1 MRSAPNIKYLIGDA
15 RKVLKG
21 LPDNSVQCIVTSPP
35 YWALRDYGVPSNI
48 WGGDAECD
56 HVWGD
61 ENIIKNAPQRDHDG
75 SDAFGDTR
83 GEETWRKETELEASL
98 GRFCQKC
105 SAWRG
110 CLGLEPTPEMF
121 VEHIVEVGRLLWRK
135 LRPDGVFFLNLGDSH
150 SSGPSGTL
158 GSGSW
163 KRPSRDEAMK
173 RPTKLCKNLKPKDL
187 VGIPWRVAF
196 ALQDA
201 GWYLR
206 QHIIEEQIWTC
217 PDCGS
222 EMEITRSNCDRD
234 IIFSKTNPMPE
245 SVISRPTTSHEYIF
259 MLTKTGDPTYWVNA
273 YRQTGTRTKP
283 KPDYLY
289 IDLDNGIEYE
299 DPPDDYDPED
309 KERWKRENQWRGR
322 AYFYD
327 NEEVRE
333 PHKSKDQRPRA
344 SGKVPDLNR
353 SDRGTGREFFGNP
366 AGRNLRSVW
375 HIPIKGFSEAHFA
388 VFDRRI
394 PNTCI
399 RATTSPKACP
409 HCSAP
414 WERIV
419 ERTRVAPSEEY
430 EGKWADTEGQS
441 SGRRILQSM
450 KARRSAG
457 EDHDKPFKPPATIG
471 WIPTCDCPDNTG
483 NGRCVV
489 LDPFAG
495 SGTTLLEAYNNG
507 RDSIGIDLKK
517 EFAEIAVNR
526 LKKEGN
532 YKTELKEFI

>member
-1 MRSAPNIKYLIGDA
+1 MRSAPKIKYLIGDA

-21 LPDNSVQCIVTSPP
+21 IPDGSVQCVVTSPP
-35 YWALRDYGVPSNI
+35 YFGLRNYKIPPSV
-48 WGGDAECD
+48 WGGDPDCD
-56 HVWGD
+56 HRWGD
-61 ENIIKNAPQRDHDG
+61 KKILKNSPQRDHNG

-83 GEETWRKETELEASL
+83 GEEPWRKGTELEASQ

-105 SAWRG
+105 GGWYG
-110 CLGLEPTPEMF
+110 CLGNEPTPKMF
-121 VEHIVEVGRLLWRK
+121 EEHIVEVFHEVWRV
-135 LRPDGVFFLNLGDSH
+135 LRDDGVAWLNLGDSH
-150 SSGPSGTL
+150 ASGGRGYGGKSIVPPDTGNAGWHSPPPG
-158 GSGSW
+158 
-163 KRPSRDEAMK
+163 
-173 RPTKLCKNLKPKDL
+173 LKPKDL
-187 VGIPWRVAF
+187 VGIPWMVAF
-196 ALQDA
+196 ALRDA
-201 GWYLR
+201 GWHLR

-222 EMEITRSNCDRD
+222 EMEITRLNCDRD
-234 IIFSKTNPMPE
+234 IIFSKVNPMPE
-245 SVISRPTTSHEYIF
+245 SVTSRPTTSHEYIF
-259 MLTKTGDPTYWVNA
+259 MLTKSGDPIYWVNA
-273 YRQTGTRTKP
+273 HRQIGSRIKP
-283 KPDYLY
+283 EPDYLY
-289 IDLDNGIEYE
+289 IDLENNIEYE
-299 DPPDDYDPED
+299 DPPKDYDPED
-309 KERWKRENQWRGR
+309 KERWNRENRWRGR

-327 NEEVRE
+327 NEAVRE

-399 RATTSPKACP
+399 RASTSLRS
-409 HCSAP
+409 CSQCGAP

-419 ERTRVAPSEEY
+419 KKTRVIPSEEY

-457 EDHDKPFKPPATIG
+457 EDHDKPFKPPTTIG
-471 WIPTCDCPDNTG
+471 WMPTCDCPDNTG
-483 NGRCVV
+483 DGRCVV

-517 EFAEIAVNR
+517 KFAKMAVDR
-526 LKKEGN
+526 LRNEGN
-532 YKTELKEFI
+532 YDTELGEFV

>member
-1 MRSAPNIKYLIGDA
+1 MISPPKIKYLIGDA

-21 LPDNSVQCIVTSPP
+21 LPDNSIQCVVTSPP
-35 YWALRDYGVPSNI
+35 YFGLRDYGIPPSI
-48 WGGDAECD
+48 WGGDDPECD

-61 ENIIKNAPQRDHDG
+61 EAPAKKRDRQHL
-75 SDAFGDTR
+75 
-83 GEETWRKETELEASL
+83 KELGKKLGCGGGTKHSQNGMELSQ
-98 GRFCQKC
+98 GQYCQKC
-105 SAWRG
+105 GSWYG
-110 CLGLEPTPEMF
+110 CLGNEPTPKMF
-121 VEHIVEVGRLLWRK
+121 VEHIVEVCKELWRV
-135 LRPDGVFFLNLGDSH
+135 LRDDGVFYLNLGDSH
-150 SSGPSGTL
+150 AANRSYQVTDTKHIDVGNIR
-158 GSGSW
+158 GSTVPEG
-163 KRPSRDEAMK
+163 
-173 RPTKLCKNLKPKDL
+173 LKPKDL

-206 QHIIEEQIWTC
+206 QNIVEEQIWTC
-217 PDCGS
+217 PDCGK
-222 EMEITRSNCDRD
+222 EMEITRLNCDRD

-245 SVISRPTTSHEYIF
+245 SVISRPTSSHEYIF
-259 MLTKTGDPTYWVNA
+259 MLTKSGDPIYWVNA
-273 YRQTGTRTKP
+273 HRQTGSRIKP
-283 KPDYLY
+283 EPDYLY
-289 IDLDNGIEYE
+289 IDLENNIEYE
-299 DPPDDYDPED
+299 DPPKDYNPED

-327 NEEVRE
+327 NEAVRE
-333 PHKSKDQRPRA
+333 PHQSKDQRPRA
-344 SGKVPDLNR
+344 SGNIPDLNR

-399 RATTSPKACP
+399 RASTSHKACH
-409 HCSAP
+409 HCGAP
-414 WERIV
+414 WERV
-419 ERTRVAPSEEY
+419 VKKTRVSPSGEY

-450 KARRSAG
+450 KDKRSSG

-471 WIPTCDCPDNTG
+471 WMPTCGCSDNTG
-483 NGRCVV
+483 DDRCVV

-495 SGTTLLEAYNNG
+495 SGTTLLESYNNG

-517 EFAEIAVNR
+517 EYAEIAVNR
-526 LKKEGN
+526 IKKEGD
-532 YKTELKEFI
+532 YKTKLGEFV